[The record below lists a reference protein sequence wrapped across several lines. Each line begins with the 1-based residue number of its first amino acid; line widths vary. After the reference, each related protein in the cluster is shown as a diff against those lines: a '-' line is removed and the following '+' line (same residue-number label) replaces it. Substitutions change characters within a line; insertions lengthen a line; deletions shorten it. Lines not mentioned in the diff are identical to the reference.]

1 VVGGGYSPAQS
12 ATNQPD
18 NLNIVLTFDEYVQ
31 AGTGNI
37 VLTPS
42 GGNQANMNVEIDIT
56 DPSQVTISDFV
67 VTVNNTN
74 LLDNR
79 GGKVYTV
86 RINSGVIQDIANNS
100 FAGISGYDYLFSVV
114 DDTPPLV
121 EVYLPT
127 QGATAQNKGANI
139 VLTFN
144 EFVKLGSGFV
154 VITPSNGSGINTPVS
169 IPVSDAQVSIAGVT
183 VTINPSA
190 DLNDRTG
197 KNHTITIASGVLKD
211 INNNLF
217 PGMSGNTYRFDVSD
231 STPPTVE
238 TYTPTHLA
246 TGIVKT
252 TNVTLVFDELIKKG
266 STGNVVLTPTGGNQ
280 ANPSVSIPFS
290 SSEITVTDYTMLINP
305 TNEMDDRGNKTYQIT
320 IDPGVILD
328 VGDHVFTGIQT
339 GTFQFQVDDATAPT
353 VVTYSPDTAS
363 SDQPKDSNIVITF
376 NEDVQQGLGEI
387 TITPSGGNQANV
399 LLSISASD
407 SQVTYAGTNVIIDPT
422 NDLDDRGSKTMHIEM
437 NSGVIKDSNGNA
449 FVGLSG
455 STYAFNVADSTAPAI
470 DSYSPIQHQL
480 GVNKVSDVVLTFN
493 EYVKANT
500 GNIVI
505 TPSGGS
511 GANNAIEID
520 VTDTVQVQFFQS
532 VVTINP
538 INDLDDRSN
547 KTYTITALPGV
558 IQDIRN
564 NNFELSGDTYLF
576 TVVDST
582 EPILI
587 SKSPISGATTVVKA
601 TPIVLTYNENM
612 QFGSGNITLQPSGG
626 NEVNPA
632 AIIPVGDNQV
642 SISGSVVTITPT
654 QGLDDENSKLYR
666 VTMPVGAF
674 TDVLRN
680 VASNISGLSYE
691 FFVPDVTAP
700 TITAYSPMQGE
711 INVEENRNIVF
722 TFSESI
728 TKGTG
733 SILLNPTGGG
743 VSYTMDISDPAI
755 NLAGSTLDTGSAL
768 PTVTI
773 NLDKDLVPGKEYK
786 VTFPSHFVKDL
797 APTPNGIL
805 AMSTGTYMFQVKT
818 KIVVQFVEQ
827 VNLVPIKGKIVLM
840 SEGGITHVDVND
852 TSSVTFNANA
862 ITIRPSI
869 VNQDVTGSWVVII
882 GDGTIQDTITGLKCA
897 GVYVESKAYHV
908 SEEGHEFLFYT
919 TFRACSSC
927 P

>member
-1 VVGGGYSPAQS
+1 
-12 ATNQPD
+12 
-18 NLNIVLTFDEYVQ
+18 
-31 AGTGNI
+31 
-37 VLTPS
+37 
-42 GGNQANMNVEIDIT
+42 
-56 DPSQVTISDFV
+56 
-67 VTVNNTN
+67 
-74 LLDNR
+74 
-79 GGKVYTV
+79 
-86 RINSGVIQDIANNS
+86 
-100 FAGISGYDYLFSVV
+100 
-114 DDTPPLV
+114 
-121 EVYLPT
+121 
-127 QGATAQNKGANI
+127 
-139 VLTFN
+139 
-144 EFVKLGSGFV
+144 
-154 VITPSNGSGINTPVS
+154 
-169 IPVSDAQVSIAGVT
+169 
-183 VTINPSA
+183 
-190 DLNDRTG
+190 
-197 KNHTITIASGVLKD
+197 
-211 INNNLF
+211 
-217 PGMSGNTYRFDVSD
+217 
-231 STPPTVE
+231 
-238 TYTPTHLA
+238 
-246 TGIVKT
+246 
-252 TNVTLVFDELIKKG
+252 
-266 STGNVVLTPTGGNQ
+266 
-280 ANPSVSIPFS
+280 
-290 SSEITVTDYTMLINP
+290 
-305 TNEMDDRGNKTYQIT
+305 
-320 IDPGVILD
+320 
-328 VGDHVFTGIQT
+328 
-339 GTFQFQVDDATAPT
+339 
-353 VVTYSPDTAS
+353 
-363 SDQPKDSNIVITF
+363 
-376 NEDVQQGLGEI
+376 
-387 TITPSGGNQANV
+387 
-399 LLSISASD
+399 
-407 SQVTYAGTNVIIDPT
+407 
-422 NDLDDRGSKTMHIEM
+422 
-437 NSGVIKDSNGNA
+437 
-449 FVGLSG
+449 
-455 STYAFNVADSTAPAI
+455 
-470 DSYSPIQHQL
+470 
-480 GVNKVSDVVLTFN
+480 
-493 EYVKANT
+493 
-500 GNIVI
+500 VI